1 MLRLFSFKSF
11 RVCGVCFSHLEMSTF
26 ERKAL
31 ELDQVDDAQQ
41 QQQQQQQHHARHRF
55 NLYGNEL
62 QMCYHTTLLTYYE

>member
-41 QQQQQQQHHARHRF
+41 QHHARNRRF

-62 QMCYHTTLLTYYE
+62 QMCYYTTLLTYYE